1 MRGLGSGALSGSRSG
16 PRNPQLPPSS
26 NPRRPRPA
34 HATSLT
40 GCILTFWAHVRTTR
54 QLFGDVQVPSI
65 CGQQWTCRGL
75 DRKDPIVRSRSLVCG
90 TGALECR
97 VSFLW
102 LRFCGRACFTLK
114 LSHKKCHACHVC
126 KACTSESAIG
136 YRIAWIRTDH
146 WIRIWLGYATART
159 KRVCGLALYG
169 INHAAYVVQVP
180 GRRGQARQDLD
191 VRLGVRKQPR
201 ERQAPQGLGRRDP

>member
-1 MRGLGSGALSGSRSG
+1 MRGLGSGVLPRGPPGHGTRKSRHLQTPVGLG
-16 PRNPQLPPSS
+16 PGHDIADGL
-26 NPRRPRPA
+26 
-34 HATSLT
+34 HFDF
-40 GCILTFWAHVRTTR
+40 FWTARL
-54 QLFGDVQVPSI
+54 LFSA
-65 CGQQWTCRGL
+65 TCRCLQFVVSSGHVGGGSQGS
-75 DRKDPIVRSRSLVCG
+75 IVRSGSLVCG